1 MLKRALGGCGTGHVH
16 AAVQELLRFRHVV
29 VLGRIAQ
36 LRGEGDHDFSTMRE
50 RRCGREESSHA
61 GMVVHGQPGSKHT
74 GGRLSWIFWS
84 WLTSASSL
92 VPASKFI
99 DTREVAWSAI
109 CGAVKTQKGE
119 GWG

>member
-1 MLKRALGGCGTGHVH
+1 MISAPEREGGVG
-16 AAVQELLRFRHVV
+16 
-29 VLGRIAQ
+29 
-36 LRGEGDHDFSTMRE
+36 E
-50 RRCGREESSHA
+50 RR
-61 GMVVHGQPGSKHT
+61 VVMRVWWCMGSPKHT